1 MDFSGLIQLLKSIL
15 TATEVRSLTPT
26 ASTVLVLF
34 LTGHGL
40 ASSGRLSRHYLTD
53 DTALNQDCA

>member
-1 MDFSGLIQLLKSIL
+1 MDFSGLIQLFKSIL
-15 TATEVRSLTPT
+15 TATEVTSLTST

-40 ASSGRLSRHYLTD
+40 APNGRLTRRYLTD
-53 DTALNQDCA
+53 DTALNKDCA